1 MPLQTDMRAAWGS
14 AQNDPPGCTDC
25 AQGWDRWMPYL
36 ARTWPDARIS
46 LLSALEDISICP
58 GFGGALTSPQ
68 GCSQALGDF
77 ADTVTTPLS
86 NARVFY
92 VNEFNHVELKESL
105 TGKVSAGIS
114 LGTFLT
120 KQVTNDSTWTSARP

>member
-1 MPLQTDMRAAWGS
+1 MAPLA
-14 AQNDPPGCTDC
+14 
-25 AQGWDRWMPYL
+25 
-36 ARTWPDARIS
+36 
-46 LLSALEDISICP
+46 
-58 GFGGALTSPQ
+58 
-68 GCSQALGDF
+68 
-77 ADTVTTPLS
+77 

-120 KQVTNDSTWTSARP
+120 KQITGDASWASARP